1 MKAIPALVLNERAD
15 AASHTLPP
23 LLVEAERIAATIM
36 QGIHG
41 RKRSGPGESFW
52 QYRAYGFGDST
63 SRIDWRKSARS
74 SHVFIRENEWEAANT
89 LWLWASPLK
98 SMDLQYGRHLSDIQA
113 LPIADGLKDVLIN
126 QGFTI
131 RRILQTKPNDLA
143 AMLGIEEYVAKIILN
158 AAERH
163 L

>member
-1 MKAIPALVLNERAD
+1 MNQKDVLYK
-15 AASHTLPP
+15 TP
-23 LLVEAERIAATIM
+23 
-36 QGIHG
+36 
-41 RKRSGPGESFW
+41 
-52 QYRAYGFGDST
+52 
-63 SRIDWRKSARS
+63 
-74 SHVFIRENEWEAANT
+74 
-89 LWLWASPLK
+89 SPLK
-98 SMDLQYGRHLSDIQA
+98 SMDLQLGRHLSDIQA

-163 L
+163 NYK

>member
-1 MKAIPALVLNERAD
+1 MNQKDVLYK
-15 AASHTLPP
+15 TP
-23 LLVEAERIAATIM
+23 
-36 QGIHG
+36 
-41 RKRSGPGESFW
+41 
-52 QYRAYGFGDST
+52 
-63 SRIDWRKSARS
+63 
-74 SHVFIRENEWEAANT
+74 
-89 LWLWASPLK
+89 SPLK
-98 SMDLQYGRHLSDIQA
+98 SMDLQYERHLSDIQA

-163 L
+163 NYK

>member
-1 MKAIPALVLNERAD
+1 MDVICP
-15 AASHTLPP
+15 
-23 LLVEAERIAATIM
+23 I
-36 QGIHG
+36 
-41 RKRSGPGESFW
+41 
-52 QYRAYGFGDST
+52 YR
-63 SRIDWRKSARS
+63 
-74 SHVFIRENEWEAANT
+74 
-89 LWLWASPLK
+89 
-98 SMDLQYGRHLSDIQA
+98 A

-163 L
+163 NYK

>member
-1 MKAIPALVLNERAD
+1 LNQKDVLYKTP
-15 AASHTLPP
+15 S
-23 LLVEAERIAATIM
+23 
-36 QGIHG
+36 Q
-41 RKRSGPGESFW
+41 
-52 QYRAYGFGDST
+52 
-63 SRIDWRKSARS
+63 
-74 SHVFIRENEWEAANT
+74 
-89 LWLWASPLK
+89 LK

-163 L
+163 NYK